1 MTPEARNRTIQHF
14 TSRQEC
20 TVFLLSLKAGG
31 VALNLIEASRV
42 FVMVRSRRRRMP
54 QADAMQDPWW
64 NPAVELCERMSPWPS
79 LI

>member
-1 MTPEARNRTIQHF
+1 MRLQGTMTPEARNRTIQHF

-42 FVMVRSRRRRMP
+42 FVMVRT
-54 QADAMQDPWW
+54 
-64 NPAVELCERMSPWPS
+64 S
-79 LI
+79 LSNIG

>member
-42 FVMVRSRRRRMP
+42 FVMVRF
-54 QADAMQDPWW
+54 
-64 NPAVELCERMSPWPS
+64 NPAEPGSNS
-79 LI
+79 YA

>member
-42 FVMVRSRRRRMP
+42 FVMVRT
-54 QADAMQDPWW
+54 
-64 NPAVELCERMSPWPS
+64 S
-79 LI
+79 LSNIG